1 MHVGIL
7 AACLPTLKPLFA
19 SFFGRIRGLTK
30 GRLTE
35 TSDGYVRHDER
46 GGYII
51 GNLGGGSRRVVYGEN
66 GVLGKDECD
75 FITVARL
82 SGDEEGGESVSSHGH
97 RRSNGSG
104 ILRTVEVIV
113 TDEARRGMD
122 ETQ

>member
-19 SFFGRIRGLTK
+19 SFFGRVRGLKK
-30 GRLTE
+30 GRSTQ

-46 GGYII
+46 GGYIM
-51 GNLGGGSRRVVYGEN
+51 GNLGGGSRRVVYGED

-82 SGDEEGGESVSSHGH
+82 SGAGESEESVLSHGH

-104 ILRTVEVIV
+104 ILRTMEVIV
-113 TDEARRGMD
+113 TDEVR
-122 ETQ
+122 